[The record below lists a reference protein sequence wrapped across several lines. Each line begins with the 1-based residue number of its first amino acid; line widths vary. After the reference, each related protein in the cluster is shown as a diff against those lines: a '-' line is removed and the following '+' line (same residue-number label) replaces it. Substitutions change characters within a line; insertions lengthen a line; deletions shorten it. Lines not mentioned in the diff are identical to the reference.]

1 MRFGIWDH
9 FERQP
14 GVAVPAQYQAKLEL
28 LQAAEGLGFVG
39 YHLAEHHLSSLDLA
53 PSPSVFLAALAAVTR
68 TLRLGAMVYILPLY
82 QPTRL
87 VQELAMLD
95 NLSAGRLDLG
105 IGRGIRAAEHEWFG
119 LDATDARAHHDEM
132 LAFLVQAFTTGELE
146 FAGRFV
152 RLPAARLD
160 LLPVQRP
167 YPPLWYAG
175 GVEYAARH
183 RLNVLARTADDV
195 AHYWALRDATDA
207 SADAD
212 GISTSAAPL
221 NPQIAQPVA
230 GITRHVVVRRTAAE
244 AIAVARRAWPVF
256 QHNWQATPL
265 RLPDGR
271 VARGDDSFDTVLAE
285 GTRLLV
291 GTPETMVEYLRAAAA
306 RLVGRPPLYV
316 APAFQWGDLTAAES
330 LESMT
335 LFATEVMPAFPDP
348 APAGVAG

>member
-175 GVEYAARH
+175 GVDTPLGIGSMSWRGPPTTW
-183 RLNVLARTADDV
+183 RTTG
-195 AHYWALRDATDA
+195 RCATRRSA

-221 NPQIAQPVA
+221 NPQIAQRWRASPARCRPAHRRGGHRRRSPGLA
-230 GITRHVVVRRTAAE
+230 GLSA
-244 AIAVARRAWPVF
+244 
-256 QHNWQATPL
+256 Q
-265 RLPDGR
+265 
-271 VARGDDSFDTVLAE
+271 LASHA
-285 GTRLLV
+285 
-291 GTPETMVEYLRAAAA
+291 AAAA
-306 RLVGRPPLYV
+306 RRPGRPRRRLVRHGVGPGY
-316 APAFQWGDLTAAES
+316 PAARGDAGDDGRVPARGSGAAGRPHRPS
-330 LESMT
+330 TSRPRSSG
-335 LFATEVMPAFPDP
+335 AISPRPRAWSR
-348 APAGVAG
+348 